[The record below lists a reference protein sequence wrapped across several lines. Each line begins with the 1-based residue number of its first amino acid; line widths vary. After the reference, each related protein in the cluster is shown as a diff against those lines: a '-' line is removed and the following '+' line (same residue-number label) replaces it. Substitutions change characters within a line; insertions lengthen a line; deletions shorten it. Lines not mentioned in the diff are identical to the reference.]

1 VDISRAIESVG
12 GTMNAC
18 TSREYTYFFAKSME
32 KDFPLLVDLL
42 TDIYRNSLF
51 DEAELDRERGVIL
64 QEILMVDDTPEEY
77 LHDYFNAAYWGG
89 HPLGLPV
96 QGSAE
101 SVGGFDRA
109 LLTGYFDDRFRRTGI
124 VVTTVGNLRHA
135 AVAEA
140 FERSLSSLPLG
151 EPLVPVPPT
160 EPVRGTFLKRRPL
173 EQVHLCL
180 GAPGVSRRSERIYA
194 MDVLN
199 AILGGSSSS
208 RLFQQV
214 REERGLAYS
223 VGSSLSAYADAGVLD
238 IYAGTGRD
246 TAAEVLSVAGDVA
259 DALQQGGVTDDEVSF
274 GKELIKGNTLL
285 SLESTGYRMSCLAM
299 NEMFLSRLEPPE
311 AILDRVDAV
320 TPEEVRALAAEV
332 LRRDRF
338 TLAAVGDLPDA
349 GLSF

>member
-1 VDISRAIESVG
+1 
-12 GTMNAC
+12 
-18 TSREYTYFFAKSME
+18 
-32 KDFPLLVDLL
+32 
-42 TDIYRNSLF
+42 
-51 DEAELDRERGVIL
+51 
-64 QEILMVDDTPEEY
+64 
-77 LHDYFNAAYWGG
+77 
-89 HPLGLPV
+89 
-96 QGSAE
+96 
-101 SVGGFDRA
+101 
-109 LLTGYFDDRFRRTGI
+109 
-124 VVTTVGNLRHA
+124 
-135 AVAEA
+135 
-140 FERSLSSLPLG
+140 
-151 EPLVPVPPT
+151 
-160 EPVRGTFLKRRPL
+160 
-173 EQVHLCL
+173 
-180 GAPGVSRRSERIYA
+180 

>member
-1 VDISRAIESVG
+1 
-12 GTMNAC
+12 
-18 TSREYTYFFAKSME
+18 
-32 KDFPLLVDLL
+32 
-42 TDIYRNSLF
+42 
-51 DEAELDRERGVIL
+51 
-64 QEILMVDDTPEEY
+64 MVDDTPEEY
-77 LHDYFNAAYWGG
+77 LNDYFSASYWGG
-89 HPLGLPV
+89 HPLGFPV
-96 QGSAE
+96 QGTAE
-101 SVGGFDRA
+101 SVGQIDRA
-109 LLTGYFDDRFRRTGI
+109 LLKGYFDDRFRRAGI
-124 VVTTVGNLRHA
+124 VVTAVGNLPHA
-135 AVAEA
+135 VVSEA
-140 FERSLSSLPLG
+140 FERALSSLPLG
-151 EPLVPVPPT
+151 KPLLPVPPT
-160 EPVRGTFLKRRPL
+160 APVRGTFLKRRPL

-180 GAPGVSRRSERIYA
+180 GAPGVSRRSDRIYA

-223 VGSSLSAYADAGVLD
+223 VGSSLSAYADVGVLD
-238 IYAGTGRD
+238 IYAGMGRES
-246 TAAEVLSVAGDVA
+246 AAEVLRVAGDVL
-259 DALQQGGVTDDEVSF
+259 DALQRGGIADEEVAF

-311 AILDRVDAV
+311 AVLDRVDAV